1 MTDFGHPD
9 PTRTWM
15 EVVAL
20 LTAAADRALTGTGVD
35 PGVHSLAVGAQ
46 IVASSALA
54 LLPAQTDVDLD
65 DVDLDDVDLDDV
77 DLGPQAATW
86 DVLDL
91 IRAAELAA
99 RRCPIEVMPVGASAV
114 IVALGDLVGEAAA

>member
-1 MTDFGHPD
+1 MTDLANPD

-54 LLPAQTDVDLD
+54 LLPAQVDVDLE
-65 DVDLDDVDLDDV
+65 DV
-77 DLGPQAATW
+77 DLGPRAATW
-86 DVLDL
+86 DVSDL

>member
-1 MTDFGHPD
+1 MTDLANPD

-20 LTAAADRALTGTGVD
+20 LTAAADRVLTGTGVD

-54 LLPAQTDVDLD
+54 LLPVQA
-65 DVDLDDVDLDDV
+65 DVDLDDV
-77 DLGPQAATW
+77 DLGPDAATW
-86 DVLDL
+86 DVSGL

-99 RRCPIEVMPVGASAV
+99 RRCPIEVMPLGASAV

>member
-1 MTDFGHPD
+1 MTDLADLD
-9 PTRTWM
+9 PARTWA

-20 LTAAADRALTGTGVD
+20 LTAAADRALTGGGVD

-54 LLPAQTDVDLD
+54 LLPERADA
-65 DVDLDDVDLDDV
+65 DLDDV
-77 DLGPQAATW
+77 DLGPQAAAW
-86 DVLDL
+86 GVSDL

-114 IVALGDLVGEAAA
+114 IVALGDLVGEAAT

>member
-65 DVDLDDVDLDDV
+65 DVDLDDVDL
-77 DLGPQAATW
+77 GPQAATW

-91 IRAAELAA
+91 IRAAELVA

-114 IVALGDLVGEAAA
+114 IVAIGDLVGEAAA

>member
-1 MTDFGHPD
+1 MTDLTDLTDHD

-15 EVVAL
+15 QVAAL
-20 LTAAADRALTGTGVD
+20 LTAAADRALSCSGVD

-54 LLPAQTDVDLD
+54 LLPVRADGDLD
-65 DVDLDDVDLDDV
+65 DVDV
-77 DLGPQAATW
+77 GPQAATW
-86 DVLDL
+86 DVSDL

-99 RRCPIEVMPVGASAV
+99 RRHPIEVMPPGASAV